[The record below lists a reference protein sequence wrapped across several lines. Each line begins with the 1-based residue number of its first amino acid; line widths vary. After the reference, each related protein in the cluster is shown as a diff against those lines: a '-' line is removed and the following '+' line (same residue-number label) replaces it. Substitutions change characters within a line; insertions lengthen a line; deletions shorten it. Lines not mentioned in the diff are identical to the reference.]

1 MKKIILY
8 LLPIASFLFTGCAP
22 VISKQVRTQVR
33 KNLTLSV
40 VSKNPKDYEG
50 ETVLWSGIIVKSQNT
65 EEGTLIEVLQK
76 PTNRRGKP
84 KDVDRSEGHI
94 NLSRN
99 LYQLEHIE
107 HIWQFYCSPFI
118 SFSQKINL
126 PFL

>member
-8 LLPIASFLFTGCAP
+8 LLPIASFFFIGCAP
-22 VISKQVRTQVR
+22 VISKQVRIQVR
-33 KNLTLSV
+33 KDLTLSV

-76 PTNRRGKP
+76 PANRRGKP

-99 LYQLEHIE
+99 LY
-107 HIWQFYCSPFI
+107 
-118 SFSQKINL
+118 
-126 PFL
+126 